1 MYYSRSTMT
10 FIFIIVF
17 KWNEPY
23 LHVVSFF
30 FQSLKDFLV
39 LWDAK
44 WPLVKKLYRLC
55 SCPVLNNC
63 ATIIFLHGPK
73 KSHRVLFH
81 HFVTCYDQRLQQK
94 PSMVRALQP
103 ASLPFRQIVLWG
115 DPEMK
120 ESLFTA
126 TLPSQASCQV
136 LRNLYLTCIFE
147 YLGTLTSP
155 CMYIQGVRTSWG
167 H

>member
-1 MYYSRSTMT
+1 MASRKKAIPALQLSRSQQLRYHHFSSWT
-10 FIFIIVF
+10 
-17 KWNEPY
+17 
-23 LHVVSFF
+23 
-30 FQSLKDFLV
+30 
-39 LWDAK
+39 
-44 WPLVKKLYRLC
+44 
-55 SCPVLNNC
+55 
-63 ATIIFLHGPK
+63 K